1 MKKKVLFVL
10 LLVAGWCGTTFSQ
23 EVKNVIFMIGD
34 GMGFNQVY
42 AAMTANGGS
51 LAMTGMPVS
60 GVQTTFS
67 SDNYITD
74 SAASGTALATGVKTR
89 NHMVGMNPD
98 TVAVESVMSLA
109 RKGKK
114 ATGVVVTSSLLDA
127 TPAAYYAH
135 QPERKMKRE
144 IAVDLL
150 NSDIDLAMGGGKDVL
165 AVPAG
170 NGSVLDR
177 MEEKGYQVVYTL
189 EDIQALNNGKV
200 VAVLGEDGV
209 PSVLQGRG
217 DYLPEAVAAS
227 IRLLNQDPDG
237 FFLMVEGSQI
247 DWGAHENNSEYMI
260 SETLDF
266 DRAIE
271 AALDFA
277 RKDGHT
283 LVVVT
288 ADHETG
294 GVALDRGSFEKKEG
308 KVKFTTGSHTGTFV
322 PVFAYGP
329 GAELFTGVV
338 DNTSHKD
345 KLLKLM
351 GL

>member
-42 AAMTANGGS
+42 AAMTANGGT

-60 GVQTTFS
+60 GAQTTFS
-67 SDNYITD
+67 ADNYITD

-177 MEEKGYQVVYTL
+177 MEEKGYRVVYTL

-247 DWGAHENNSEYMI
+247 DWGDSV
-260 SETLDF
+260 L
-266 DRAIE
+266 
-271 AALDFA
+271 
-277 RKDGHT
+277 
-283 LVVVT
+283 
-288 ADHETG
+288 
-294 GVALDRGSFEKKEG
+294 
-308 KVKFTTGSHTGTFV
+308 
-322 PVFAYGP
+322 P
-329 GAELFTGVV
+329 
-338 DNTSHKD
+338 
-345 KLLKLM
+345 
-351 GL
+351 